1 MIKEILPHVGMVIAV
16 AAGVYGFQWTLKH
29 FPIV

>member
-1 MIKEILPHVGMVIAV
+1 MKEILPHLGMVFAF
-16 AAGVYGFQWTLKH
+16 ALGVYGFQWTLKH